1 MQLRHWKAMSSN
13 QTAQQVLWMDPVQTM
28 TAQEHAKLLQ
38 AGLVVQSV
46 HSLIELKKA
55 MTEQPTWPLVVLH
68 DKTHG
73 LIDGIQNFFPNA
85 FKTRPLICRVNRSH
99 LELAVDAMRKGAAHV
114 LASDDWSIEAWQV
127 VVHTLKTLQTFGDDS
142 QVNLSDIAAPLRSK
156 TVSMASKALSNLS
169 SSHSTPSAP
178 RSVVYVD
185 PVSQHLLALAQRVA
199 QANVTALIEGPTG
212 AGKEILARVLHESSK
227 RAKGPFVGLNCA
239 ALPEQLIDDMLFG
252 HEKGAFT
259 GAHKDARG
267 LFEQA
272 NGGTI
277 FLDEIGEMP
286 MHLQAKLLRVLQER
300 QLTRLGA
307 EHSVAVDVRVIAAT
321 NKDLRQAI
329 AAREFR
335 EDLYFRISTF
345 KLRVPALRHRPG
357 DILPLV
363 SQLLSRHA
371 KDVQFTVS
379 AAAQAQLLAY
389 SWPGNVRELE
399 NVVQRAVVLCPD
411 GHIDI
416 MHLMFD
422 DAPLTSEHLNLDAAS
437 YDSSDTAA
445 SLTVVPSTNETP
457 TASPF
462 AQMDNLTPTSVFNHV
477 PSKASVSGASN
488 LQDAVKS
495 SEHQMILAAIQTT
508 DSRME
513 AAAKLGISPRT
524 LRYKLAKLKA
534 ESGNVATTA

>member
-1 MQLRHWKAMSSN
+1 MSSN
-13 QTAQQVLWMDPVQTM
+13 QTAQQVLWMDPVQSIS
-28 TAQEHAKLLQ
+28 AQEHAKLLQ
-38 AGLVVQSV
+38 AGLMVQSV
-46 HSLIELKKA
+46 HTLIELKTA
-55 MTEQPTWPLVVLH
+55 MTEQPSWPLIVLH

-73 LIDGIQNFFPNA
+73 LIEGIHNFFPNA
-85 FKTRPLICRVNRSH
+85 FKSRPLICRVNRSQ

-114 LASDDWSIEAWQV
+114 LASDDWSTEAWQV
-127 VVHTLKTLQTFGDDS
+127 VASTLKTLQNVGDDN
-142 QVNLSDIAAPLRSK
+142 QVNLSEIAAPLRSK

-169 SSHSTPSAP
+169 GNTQAQTTP

-227 RAKGPFVGLNCA
+227 RARGPFVGLNCA

-286 MHLQAKLLRVLQER
+286 MHLQSKLLRVLQER
-300 QLTRLGA
+300 QLTRLGS

-329 AAREFR
+329 VAREFR

-363 SQLLSRHA
+363 SQLLTRHA
-371 KDVQFTVS
+371 SEIQFTVS

-389 SWPGNVRELE
+389 PWPGNVRELE

-411 GHIDI
+411 GHIDV

-422 DAPLTSEHLNLDAAS
+422 DAPLSAEHLNISSETYVDSVNMFAPAQEPAATFTNPVMPVVHNMP
-437 YDSSDTAA
+437 TAA
-445 SLTVVPSTNETP
+445 THTGAANTDMTVSNM
-457 TASPF
+457 A
-462 AQMDNLTPTSVFNHV
+462 
-477 PSKASVSGASN
+477 GN
-488 LQDAVKS
+488 LQDAVKT

-508 DSRME
+508 ESRME

-534 ESGNVATTA
+534 ENSNMAMAA

>member
-307 EHSVAVDVRVIAAT
+307 EHAVAVDVRVIAAT

-445 SLTVVPSTNETP
+445 SLTVAPSTKETP

>member
-1 MQLRHWKAMSSN
+1 MSSN
-13 QTAQQVLWMDPVQTM
+13 QTAQQVLWMDPVQSI

-46 HSLIELKKA
+46 HTLIELKTA
-55 MTEQPTWPLVVLH
+55 MTEQPTWPLIVLH

-73 LIDGIQNFFPNA
+73 LLEGIHNFFPSA
-85 FKTRPLICRVNRSH
+85 FKTRPLVCRVNRSQ
-99 LELAVDAMRKGAAHV
+99 LEMAVDAMRKGAAHV
-114 LASDDWSIEAWQV
+114 LASDDWSAEAWQV
-127 VVHTLKTLQTFGDDS
+127 VASTLKTLQTVGDDS
-142 QVNLSDIAAPLRSK
+142 QVNLSEIAAPLRSK
-156 TVSMASKALSNLS
+156 TVSLASKALSNLS
-169 SSHSTPSAP
+169 SNAQTQATP

-227 RAKGPFVGLNCA
+227 RARGPFVGLNCA

-286 MHLQAKLLRVLQER
+286 MHLQSKLLRVLQER
-300 QLTRLGA
+300 QLTRLGS
-307 EHSVAVDVRVIAAT
+307 EHAVAVDVRVIAAT

-329 AAREFR
+329 VDREFR

-363 SQLLSRHA
+363 SQLLTRHA
-371 KDVQFTVS
+371 GEVQFTVS

-389 SWPGNVRELE
+389 PWPGNVRELE
-399 NVVQRAVVLCPD
+399 NVVQRAVVLCHD
-411 GHIDI
+411 GHIDV

-422 DAPLTSEHLNLDAAS
+422 DAPLSAEHLNI
-437 YDSSDTAA
+437 SSDVYVDSANTHAPASDLKATFTIPVMPVVHSMPIAPVHAGAA
-445 SLTVVPSTNETP
+445 ITDLAAN
-457 TASPF
+457 
-462 AQMDNLTPTSVFNHV
+462 NTS
-477 PSKASVSGASN
+477 GN
-488 LQDAVKS
+488 LQEAVKT

-508 DSRME
+508 ESRME

-534 ESGNVATTA
+534 ENSNLAMAA

>member
-1 MQLRHWKAMSSN
+1 MSSN
-13 QTAQQVLWMDPVQTM
+13 QTAQQVLWMDPVQSIS
-28 TAQEHAKLLQ
+28 AQEHAKLLQ
-38 AGLVVQSV
+38 AGLMVQSV
-46 HSLIELKKA
+46 HTLIELKTA
-55 MTEQPTWPLVVLH
+55 MTEQPSWPLIVLH

-73 LIDGIQNFFPNA
+73 LIEGIHNFFPNA
-85 FKTRPLICRVNRSH
+85 FKSRPLICRVNRSQ
-99 LELAVDAMRKGAAHV
+99 LEMAVDAMRKGAAHV
-114 LASDDWSIEAWQV
+114 LASDDWSPEAWQV
-127 VVHTLKTLQTFGDDS
+127 VGSTLKTLQTVGDDS
-142 QVNLSDIAAPLRSK
+142 QVNLSDVAAPLRSK
-156 TVSMASKALSNLS
+156 TVSLASKALSNMS
-169 SSHSTPSAP
+169 ANAYTKAAP

-227 RAKGPFVGLNCA
+227 RANGPFVGLNCA

-259 GAHKDARG
+259 GAHKVARG

-272 NGGTI
+272 HGGTI

-286 MHLQAKLLRVLQER
+286 MHLQSKLLRVLQER

-307 EHSVAVDVRVIAAT
+307 DHAIAIDVRVIAAT

-329 AAREFR
+329 VDREFR

-363 SQLLSRHA
+363 SQLLTRHA
-371 KDVQFTVS
+371 NDVQFTVS
-379 AAAQAQLLAY
+379 AAAQAQLLSY
-389 SWPGNVRELE
+389 LWPGNVRELE

-411 GHIDI
+411 GHIDV

-422 DAPLTSEHLNLDAAS
+422 DAPLSAEHLNISSDAYAAS
-437 YDSSDTAA
+437 NN
-445 SLTVVPSTNETP
+445 LPVIHNLP
-457 TASPF
+457 TAPLHVE
-462 AQMDNLTPTSVFNHV
+462 AAPLEVAANHTS
-477 PSKASVSGASN
+477 SN
-488 LQDAVKS
+488 LQEAVKT

-508 DSRME
+508 ESRME

-534 ESGNVATTA
+534 DHSNMALAA

>member
-1 MQLRHWKAMSSN
+1 MSSN
-13 QTAQQVLWMDPVQTM
+13 QTAQQVLWMDPVQSI

-46 HSLIELKKA
+46 HTLIELKTV
-55 MTEQPTWPLVVLH
+55 MTEQPTWPLIVLH

-73 LIDGIQNFFPNA
+73 LLEGIHNFFPSA
-85 FKTRPLICRVNRSH
+85 FKTRPLICRVNRSQ
-99 LELAVDAMRKGAAHV
+99 LEMAVDAMRTGAAHV
-114 LASDDWSIEAWQV
+114 LASDDWSTDAWQV
-127 VVHTLKTLQTFGDDS
+127 VASTLKTLQTLGDDN
-142 QVNLSDIAAPLRSK
+142 QVNLSEIAAPLRSK

-169 SSHSTPSAP
+169 GNTQAQTTP

-227 RAKGPFVGLNCA
+227 RARGPFVGLNCA

-286 MHLQAKLLRVLQER
+286 MHLQSKLLRVLQER
-300 QLTRLGA
+300 QVTRLGS

-329 AAREFR
+329 VAREFR

-363 SQLLSRHA
+363 SQLLTRHA
-371 KDVQFTVS
+371 SEIQFTVS
-379 AAAQAQLLAY
+379 SAAQAQLLAY
-389 SWPGNVRELE
+389 PWPGNVRELE

-411 GHIDI
+411 GHIDV

-422 DAPLTSEHLNLDAAS
+422 DAPLSAEHLNISSETYVDTVNMFAPAQEPAATFTNPVMPVVHNMP
-437 YDSSDTAA
+437 TAA
-445 SLTVVPSTNETP
+445 THTGAANTDMTVSNMT
-457 TASPF
+457 
-462 AQMDNLTPTSVFNHV
+462 
-477 PSKASVSGASN
+477 GN
-488 LQDAVKS
+488 LQDAVKT

-508 DSRME
+508 ESRME

-534 ESGNVATTA
+534 ENSNMAMAA

>member
-1 MQLRHWKAMSSN
+1 MSSN
-13 QTAQQVLWMDPVQTM
+13 QTAQQVLWIDPVQSIS
-28 TAQEHAKLLQ
+28 AQEHAKLLQ
-38 AGLVVQSV
+38 AGLVVQIV
-46 HSLIELKKA
+46 HSLIELKTA
-55 MTEQPTWPLVVLH
+55 MTEQPTWPLIVLH
-68 DKTHG
+68 DKSHG
-73 LIDGIQNFFPNA
+73 LLEGMQNFFPNA
-85 FKTRPLICRVNRSH
+85 FKSRSLICRVNRSQ
-99 LELAVDAMRKGAAHV
+99 LEMAVDAMRKGAAHV
-114 LASDDWSIEAWQV
+114 LAADDWSAEAWQV
-127 VVHTLKTLQTFGDDS
+127 VASTLKTLQTSDDAS
-142 QVNLSDIAAPLRSK
+142 QVNLSEMAAPLRSK
-156 TVSMASKALSNLS
+156 TVSLASKALSNLS
-169 SSHSTPSAP
+169 GSTQTQTKP

-185 PVSQHLLALAQRVA
+185 PASQHLLALAQRVA

-227 RAKGPFVGLNCA
+227 RARGPFVGLNCA

-286 MHLQAKLLRVLQER
+286 MHLQSKLLRVLQER
-300 QLTRLGA
+300 QLTRLGS

-321 NKDLRQAI
+321 NKDLRLAI
-329 AAREFR
+329 VEREFR

-345 KLRVPALRHRPG
+345 KLRVPALRDRPG

-363 SQLLSRHA
+363 AQLLTRHA
-371 KDVQFTVS
+371 NEVSFTVS
-379 AAAQAQLLAY
+379 AAAQAQLLTY
-389 SWPGNVRELE
+389 PWPGNVRELE

-411 GHIDI
+411 GHIDV

-422 DAPLTSEHLNLDAAS
+422 DAPLRAEHLGM
-437 YDSSDTAA
+437 SSDFRSETAKFETPA
-445 SLTVVPSTNETP
+445 QTFTTAPAVPSTPVMHSMPTTP
-457 TASPF
+457 LQVAP
-462 AQMDNLTPTSVFNHV
+462 APMEVVEINTS
-477 PSKASVSGASN
+477 SN
-488 LQDAVKS
+488 LQEAVKT
-495 SEHQMILAAIQTT
+495 SEQQMILAAIQAT

-534 ESGNVATTA
+534 ENSSMALAA

>member
-1 MQLRHWKAMSSN
+1 MSSN
-13 QTAQQVLWMDPVQTM
+13 QTAQQVLWMDPVQPIA
-28 TAQEHAKLLQ
+28 AQERAKLLQ

-55 MTEQPTWPLVVLH
+55 MTEQPTWPVVVLH

-85 FKTRPLICRVNRSH
+85 FKTRPLICRVNRSQ

-114 LASDDWSIEAWQV
+114 LASDDWTAEAWQV
-127 VVHTLKTLQTFGDDS
+127 VTSTLKTLQSAGDDNH
-142 QVNLSDIAAPLRSK
+142 VNLSDIAAPLRSN
-156 TVSMASKALSNLS
+156 TVSLASKALSNM
-169 SSHSTPSAP
+169 STSTTAP
-178 RSVVYVD
+178 AAHRSVVYVD

-227 RAKGPFVGLNCA
+227 RARGPFVGLNCA

-286 MHLQAKLLRVLQER
+286 MHLQSKLLRVLQER

-307 EHSVAVDVRVIAAT
+307 EHAVAVDVRVIAAT

-329 AAREFR
+329 VAREFR

-345 KLRVPALRHRPG
+345 KLRVPALRDRPG

-363 SQLLSRHA
+363 AQLLTRHA
-371 KDVQFTVS
+371 KDIQFTVS
-379 AAAQAQLLAY
+379 AAAQSLLLTY
-389 SWPGNVRELE
+389 PWPGNVRELE

-411 GHIDI
+411 GQIDA

-422 DAPLTSEHLNLDAAS
+422 DAPLTSEQLNLSATPFQTSEPAVTLNMPTS
-437 YDSSDTAA
+437 AN
-445 SLTVVPSTNETP
+445 LP
-457 TASPF
+457 TASQP
-462 AQMDNLTPTSVFNHV
+462 AVTDANN
-477 PSKASVSGASN
+477 AGN
-488 LQDAVKS
+488 LQEAVKS

-534 ESGNVATTA
+534 ENSNMAWAA

>member
-307 EHSVAVDVRVIAAT
+307 EHAVAVDVRVIAAT

>member
-1 MQLRHWKAMSSN
+1 MSSN
-13 QTAQQVLWMDPVQTM
+13 QTAQQVLWMDPVQSIS
-28 TAQEHAKLLQ
+28 AQEHAKLLQ
-38 AGLVVQSV
+38 AGLMVQSV
-46 HSLIELKKA
+46 HTLIELKTA
-55 MTEQPTWPLVVLH
+55 MTEQPSWPLIVLH

-73 LIDGIQNFFPNA
+73 LIEGIHNFFPNA
-85 FKTRPLICRVNRSH
+85 FKSRPLICRVNRSQ
-99 LELAVDAMRKGAAHV
+99 LEMAVDAMRKGAAHV
-114 LASDDWSIEAWQV
+114 LASDDWSPEAWQV
-127 VVHTLKTLQTFGDDS
+127 VASTLKTLQTVGDDS
-142 QVNLSDIAAPLRSK
+142 QVNLSDVAAPLRSK
-156 TVSMASKALSNLS
+156 TVSLASKALSNMS
-169 SSHSTPSAP
+169 ANAYTKAAP

-227 RAKGPFVGLNCA
+227 RANGPFVGLNCA

-272 NGGTI
+272 HGGTI

-286 MHLQAKLLRVLQER
+286 MHLQSKLLRVLQER

-307 EHSVAVDVRVIAAT
+307 DHAIAIDVRVIAAT

-329 AAREFR
+329 VDREFR

-363 SQLLSRHA
+363 SQLLTRHA
-371 KDVQFTVS
+371 SDVQFTVS
-379 AAAQAQLLAY
+379 AAAQAQLLSY
-389 SWPGNVRELE
+389 PWPGNVRELE

-411 GHIDI
+411 GHIDV

-422 DAPLTSEHLNLDAAS
+422 DAPLSAEHLNISSHAYAAS
-437 YDSSDTAA
+437 NN
-445 SLTVVPSTNETP
+445 LPVIHNLP
-457 TASPF
+457 TAPLQVE
-462 AQMDNLTPTSVFNHV
+462 ATPLEVAVNNTS
-477 PSKASVSGASN
+477 SN
-488 LQDAVKS
+488 LQKAVKT

-508 DSRME
+508 ESRME

-534 ESGNVATTA
+534 DHSNMALAA

>member
-1 MQLRHWKAMSSN
+1 MSSH
-13 QTAQQVLWMDPVQTM
+13 QTAQQVLWMDPVHIL

-46 HSLIELKKA
+46 HSLIELKTA
-55 MTEQPTWPLVVLH
+55 MTEQPTWPLIVLH

-73 LIDGIQNFFPNA
+73 LIEGIHNFFPNA

-114 LASDDWSIEAWQV
+114 LASDDWSAEAWQV
-127 VVHTLKTLQTFGDDS
+127 VASTLKALLTAGDES

-156 TVSMASKALSNLS
+156 TVSLASKALSNLS
-169 SSHSTPSAP
+169 TPTAAPSSP

-227 RAKGPFVGLNCA
+227 RARGPFVGLNCA

-259 GAHKDARG
+259 GAHKDSRG

-300 QLTRLGA
+300 LLTRLGS
-307 EHSVAVDVRVIAAT
+307 ENSVAVDVRVIAAT
-321 NKDLRQAI
+321 NKDLRKAI

-345 KLRVPALRHRPG
+345 KLRVPPLCDRPG

-363 SQLLSRHA
+363 AQLLMRHA

-389 SWPGNVRELE
+389 RWPGNVRELE

-411 GHIDI
+411 GHIDV

-422 DAPLTSEHLNLDAAS
+422 DGPLTAAHLSINGSTHDSLHQAEATAHAAPQTFATS
-437 YDSSDTAA
+437 APTAA
-445 SLTVVPSTNETP
+445 PMTM
-457 TASPF
+457 TASET
-462 AQMDNLTPTSVFNHV
+462 NTS
-477 PSKASVSGASN
+477 SN
-488 LQDAVKS
+488 LQEAVKS

-534 ESGNVATTA
+534 ENGNMAWAA